1 MSRKPKRE
9 WFSVISVPLKG
20 PPYVYVTMG
29 KISTA
34 ELIAKTYFGPN
45 AYVQRRSEVP
55 PEILNQPR
63 PFL

>member
-1 MSRKPKRE
+1 
-9 WFSVISVPLKG
+9 VISVPLKG

-34 ELIAKTYFGPN
+34 ERIAKTYFGPN